1 MSTFLNTAETP
12 RVPVLADLFA
22 NTWVKNAV
30 LILGGAL
37 FMVLCQQ
44 ISIAVPPS
52 PVPITGGTLG
62 VMLIG
67 AALGSKRGASAML
80 LYLLMGLLF
89 PVYSEGRQGF
99 EVLVNSASSGYFL
112 GFLVSAYVVGWIAE
126 RGGDRKFLTAFV
138 SFIFAQL
145 IIFGFGLAG
154 LRLYA
159 PDESW
164 GWIIHNGFT
173 IFIIG
178 GLVKA
183 AIGAIAMPAAWK
195 LADRTRE

>member
-1 MSTFLNTAETP
+1 MSTLSNAVSAP
-12 RVPVLADLFA
+12 RVPVLADSFA
-22 NTWVKNAV
+22 SSLVRNAV
-30 LILGGAL
+30 LVFGGAL

-67 AALGSKRGASAML
+67 SALGSKRGVSAMA
-80 LYLLMGLLF
+80 LYLMMGLFL
-89 PVYSEGRQGF
+89 PVYSEGREGL

-112 GFLVSAYVVGWIAE
+112 GFLVSAYVVGWLAE
-126 RGGDRKFLTAFV
+126 RGGDRMFLTAFA
-138 SFIFAQL
+138 SFVFAQL

-154 LRLYA
+154 LKLYSGE
-159 PDESW
+159 DWSW
-164 GWIIHNGFT
+164 VIHNGFT

-195 LADRTRE
+195 LSKKTR

>member
-1 MSTFLNTAETP
+1 MSTLSNAVSAP
-12 RVPVLADLFA
+12 RVPVLADSFA
-22 NTWVKNAV
+22 NSLVRNAV
-30 LILGGAL
+30 LVFGGAL

-67 AALGSKRGASAML
+67 SALGSKRGVSAMA
-80 LYLLMGLLF
+80 LYLMMGLFL
-89 PVYSEGRQGF
+89 PVYSEGREGL

-112 GFLVSAYVVGWIAE
+112 GFFVSAYVVGWLAE
-126 RGGDRKFLTAFV
+126 RGGDRMFLTAFA
-138 SFIFAQL
+138 SFVFAQL

-154 LRLYA
+154 LKLYSGE
-159 PDESW
+159 DWSW
-164 GWIIHNGFT
+164 VIHNGFT

-195 LADRTRE
+195 LSKKTR

>member
-1 MSTFLNTAETP
+1 MSTLSNAVSAP
-12 RVPVLADLFA
+12 RVPVLADSFA
-22 NTWVKNAV
+22 SSLVRNAV
-30 LILGGAL
+30 LVFGGAL

-67 AALGSKRGASAML
+67 SALGSKRGVSAMA
-80 LYLLMGLLF
+80 LYLMMGLFL
-89 PVYSEGRQGF
+89 PVYSEGREGL

-112 GFLVSAYVVGWIAE
+112 GFLVSAYVVGWLAE
-126 RGGDRKFLTAFV
+126 RGGDRMFLTAFA
-138 SFIFAQL
+138 SFVFAQL

-154 LRLYA
+154 LKLYSGE
-159 PDESW
+159 DWSW
-164 GWIIHNGFT
+164 VIHNGFT

-195 LADRTRE
+195 FSKKTR

>member
-1 MSTFLNTAETP
+1 MSTLSNAVSAP
-12 RVPVLADLFA
+12 RVPVLADSFA
-22 NTWVKNAV
+22 SSLVRNAV
-30 LILGGAL
+30 LVFGGAL

-67 AALGSKRGASAML
+67 SALGSKRGVSAMA
-80 LYLLMGLLF
+80 LYLMMGLFL
-89 PVYSEGRQGF
+89 PVYSEGREGF

-112 GFLVSAYVVGWIAE
+112 GFLVSAYVVGWLAE
-126 RGGDRKFLTAFV
+126 RGGDRMFLTAFA
-138 SFIFAQL
+138 SFVFAQL

-154 LRLYA
+154 LKLYSGE
-159 PDESW
+159 DWSW
-164 GWIIHNGFT
+164 VIHNGFT

-195 LADRTRE
+195 LSKKTR

>member
-1 MSTFLNTAETP
+1 MSTLSNAVESP
-12 RVPVLADLFA
+12 RVPVLADSFA
-22 NTWVKNAV
+22 NSWVKNAV

-37 FMVLCQQ
+37 FMVLCQR

-67 AALGSKRGASAML
+67 SSLGSRRGASAML
-80 LYLLMGLLF
+80 LYLLMGLFL
-89 PVYSEGRQGF
+89 PVYSEGREGLD
-99 EVLVNSASSGYFL
+99 VLVNSASSGYFL
-112 GFLVSAYVVGWIAE
+112 GFLISTYVVGWLAE
-126 RGGDRKFLTAFV
+126 HGGDRRFMTAFV

-154 LRLYA
+154 LKL
-159 PDESW
+159 DTGENWSW
-164 GWIIHNGFT
+164 VIHNGFT

-183 AIGAIAMPAAWK
+183 AIGAIAMPAAWR
-195 LADRTRE
+195 LADKTR

>member
-1 MSTFLNTAETP
+1 MSTLSNTVNAP
-12 RVPVLADLFA
+12 RVPVLADAFA
-22 NTWVKNAV
+22 NTWVKNVALV
-30 LILGGAL
+30 FGGAF

-67 AALGSKRGASAML
+67 SALGSKRGFSAMA
-80 LYLLMGLLF
+80 LYLLMGLFL
-89 PVYSEGRQGF
+89 PVYSEGREGL

-112 GFLVSAYVVGWIAE
+112 GFLVSAYLVGLIAE
-126 RGGDRKFLTAFV
+126 RGGDRKFMTAFL
-138 SFIFAQL
+138 SFVVAQL
-145 IIFGFGLAG
+145 VIFGFGLAG
-154 LRLYA
+154 LKMVTG
-159 PDESW
+159 ENWSW
-164 GWIIHNGFT
+164 VIHNGFV

-178 GLVKA
+178 GIVKA

-195 LADRTRE
+195 LSEKTR

>member
-1 MSTFLNTAETP
+1 MSTLSNTVSAA
-12 RVPVLADLFA
+12 RVPVLADSFA
-22 NTWVKNAV
+22 NTWVKNAALV
-30 LILGGAL
+30 FGGAL

-67 AALGSKRGASAML
+67 SALGSKRGVSAMG
-80 LYLLMGLLF
+80 LYLLMGLFL
-89 PVYSEGRQGF
+89 PVYSEGREGID
-99 EVLVNSASSGYFL
+99 VLVNSASSGYFL
-112 GFLVSAYVVGWIAE
+112 GLLVSSYVVGWLAE
-126 RGGDRKFLTAFV
+126 RGGDRKFMTAFI
-138 SFIFAQL
+138 SFVFAQL

-154 LRLYA
+154 LKLNTG
-159 PDESW
+159 EEW
-164 GWIIHNGFT
+164 GWVIHNGFT

-183 AIGAIAMPAAWK
+183 AIGAAAMPAAWK
-195 LADRTRE
+195 LSEKTR

>member
-1 MSTFLNTAETP
+1 MSTLSNTVSTP

-22 NTWVKNAV
+22 NSLVKNAV
-30 LILGGAL
+30 LVFGGAM

-67 AALGSKRGASAML
+67 SALGSKRGASAIV
-80 LYLLMGLLF
+80 LYLMMGLFF
-89 PVYSEGRQGF
+89 PVYSEGREGL

-112 GFLVSAYVVGWIAE
+112 GFVVAAYIVGMLAE
-126 RGGDRKFLTAFV
+126 RGSDRKFLTAFA
-138 SFIFAQL
+138 SFVFAQL
-145 IIFGFGLAG
+145 VIFGFGLVG
-154 LRLYA
+154 LKLVTGENWA
-159 PDESW
+159 W
-164 GWIIHNGFT
+164 VIHNGFV

-183 AIGAIAMPAAWK
+183 AIGAIAMPAAWQ
-195 LADRTRE
+195 LAEKTR

>member
-1 MSTFLNTAETP
+1 MSTLSNTVSAA
-12 RVPVLADLFA
+12 RVPVLADSFA
-22 NTWVKNAV
+22 NTWVKNAALV
-30 LILGGAL
+30 FGGAL

-67 AALGSKRGASAML
+67 SALGSKRGVSAMG
-80 LYLLMGLLF
+80 LYLLMGLFL
-89 PVYSEGRQGF
+89 PVYSEGREGID
-99 EVLVNSASSGYFL
+99 VLVNSASSGYFL
-112 GFLVSAYVVGWIAE
+112 GFLVSSYVVGWLAE
-126 RGGDRKFLTAFV
+126 RGGDRKFMTAFI
-138 SFIFAQL
+138 SFVFAQL

-154 LRLYA
+154 LKLNA
-159 PDESW
+159 GEEW
-164 GWIIHNGFT
+164 GWVIHNGFT

-183 AIGAIAMPAAWK
+183 AIGAAAMPAAWK
-195 LADRTRE
+195 LSEKTR

>member
-1 MSTFLNTAETP
+1 MSTLSNAVSAP
-12 RVPVLADLFA
+12 RVPVLADSFA
-22 NTWVKNAV
+22 SSLVRNAV
-30 LILGGAL
+30 LVFGGAL

-67 AALGSKRGASAML
+67 SALGSKRGVSAMA
-80 LYLLMGLLF
+80 LYLMMGLFL
-89 PVYSEGRQGF
+89 PVYSEGREGF

-112 GFLVSAYVVGWIAE
+112 GFLVSAYVVGWLAE
-126 RGGDRKFLTAFV
+126 RGGDRMFLTAFV
-138 SFIFAQL
+138 SFVFAQL

-154 LRLYA
+154 LKLYSGE
-159 PDESW
+159 DWSW
-164 GWIIHNGFT
+164 VIHNGFT

-195 LADRTRE
+195 LSKKTR

>member
-1 MSTFLNTAETP
+1 MSTLSNAVSAP
-12 RVPVLADLFA
+12 RVPVLADSFA
-22 NTWVKNAV
+22 SSLVRNAV
-30 LILGGAL
+30 LVFGGAL

-67 AALGSKRGASAML
+67 SALGSKRGVSAMA
-80 LYLLMGLLF
+80 LYLMMGLFL
-89 PVYSEGRQGF
+89 PVYSEGREGL

-112 GFLVSAYVVGWIAE
+112 GFVVSAYVVGWLAE
-126 RGGDRKFLTAFV
+126 RGGDRMFLTAFA
-138 SFIFAQL
+138 SFVFAQL

-154 LRLYA
+154 LKLYSGE
-159 PDESW
+159 DWSW
-164 GWIIHNGFT
+164 VIHNGFT

-195 LADRTRE
+195 LSKKTR

>member
-1 MSTFLNTAETP
+1 MSTLSNAVSAP
-12 RVPVLADLFA
+12 RVPVLADSFA
-22 NTWVKNAV
+22 SSLVRNAV
-30 LILGGAL
+30 LVFGGAL

-67 AALGSKRGASAML
+67 SALGSKRGVSAMA
-80 LYLLMGLLF
+80 LYLMMGLFL
-89 PVYSEGRQGF
+89 PVYSEGREGL

-112 GFLVSAYVVGWIAE
+112 GFLVSAYVVGWLAE
-126 RGGDRKFLTAFV
+126 RGGDRMFLTAFV
-138 SFIFAQL
+138 SFVFAQL

-154 LRLYA
+154 LKLYSGE
-159 PDESW
+159 DWSW
-164 GWIIHNGFT
+164 VIHNGFT

-195 LADRTRE
+195 LSKKTR

>member
-1 MSTFLNTAETP
+1 MSTLSNTVDAP
-12 RVPVLADLFA
+12 RVPVLADSFA
-22 NTWVKNAV
+22 NSWAKNAALV
-30 LILGGAL
+30 FGGAL

-67 AALGSKRGASAML
+67 SALGSKRGISSMI
-80 LYLLMGLLF
+80 LYLLMGLFL
-89 PVYSEGRQGF
+89 PVYSEGREGL

-112 GFLVSAYVVGWIAE
+112 GFVVSVYVVGWLAE
-126 RGGDRKFLTAFV
+126 RGTDRKFLTAFV
-138 SFIFAQL
+138 SFVGAQL

-154 LRLYA
+154 LKLVTGE
-159 PDESW
+159 DWSW
-164 GWIIHNGFT
+164 VVHNGFT

-195 LADRTRE
+195 LSEKTR

>member
-1 MSTFLNTAETP
+1 MSTLSNTVSAA
-12 RVPVLADLFA
+12 RLPVLAESLA
-22 NTWVKNAV
+22 NTWVKNAALV
-30 LILGGAL
+30 FGGAL

-67 AALGSKRGASAML
+67 SALGSKRGVSAMG
-80 LYLLMGLLF
+80 LYLLMGLFL
-89 PVYSEGRQGF
+89 PVYSEGREGID
-99 EVLVNSASSGYFL
+99 VLVNSASSGYFL
-112 GFLVSAYVVGWIAE
+112 GFLVSSYVVGWLAE
-126 RGGDRKFLTAFV
+126 RGGDRKFMTAFI
-138 SFIFAQL
+138 SFVFAQL

-154 LRLYA
+154 LKLNTG
-159 PDESW
+159 EEW
-164 GWIIHNGFT
+164 GWVIHNGFT

-183 AIGAIAMPAAWK
+183 AIGAAAMPAAWK
-195 LADRTRE
+195 LSEKTR

>member
-1 MSTFLNTAETP
+1 MSSLSNTVDSP
-12 RVPVLADLFA
+12 RVPVLADSFA
-22 NTWVKNAV
+22 NSWVKNAA
-30 LILGGAL
+30 LIFGGAL

-67 AALGSKRGASAML
+67 SALGSKRGVSAMA
-80 LYLLMGLLF
+80 LYLLMGLFL
-89 PVYSEGRQGF
+89 PVYSEHREGLD
-99 EVLVNSASSGYFL
+99 VLVNSASSGYFL
-112 GFLVSAYVVGWIAE
+112 GFLVASYVVGWFAE
-126 RGGDRKFLTAFV
+126 RGGDRKFMTAFV

-145 IIFGFGLAG
+145 IIFAFGLAG
-154 LRLYA
+154 LKLDQ
-159 PDESW
+159 PNESW
-164 GWIIHNGFT
+164 SWVIHNGFT

-183 AIGAIAMPAAWK
+183 AIGAITMPAAWK
-195 LADRTRE
+195 LAEKTR

>member
-1 MSTFLNTAETP
+1 MSTLSNTVSAA
-12 RVPVLADLFA
+12 RVPVLADSFA
-22 NTWVKNAV
+22 NTWVKNAALV
-30 LILGGAL
+30 FGGAL

-67 AALGSKRGASAML
+67 SALGSKRGVSAMG
-80 LYLLMGLLF
+80 LYLLMGLFL
-89 PVYSEGRQGF
+89 PVYSEGREGID
-99 EVLVNSASSGYFL
+99 VLVNSASSGYFL
-112 GFLVSAYVVGWIAE
+112 GFLVSSYVVGWLAE
-126 RGGDRKFLTAFV
+126 RGGDRKFMTAFI
-138 SFIFAQL
+138 SFVFAQL

-154 LRLYA
+154 LKLNTG
-159 PDESW
+159 EEW
-164 GWIIHNGFT
+164 GWVIHNGFT

-183 AIGAIAMPAAWK
+183 AIGAITMPAAWK
-195 LADRTRE
+195 LAEKTR

>member
-1 MSTFLNTAETP
+1 MSTLSNTVSAP
-12 RVPVLADLFA
+12 RVPVLADSFA
-22 NTWVKNAV
+22 NSLVKNAV
-30 LILGGAL
+30 LVFGGAM

-67 AALGSKRGASAML
+67 AALGSKRGASAIL
-80 LYLLMGLLF
+80 LYLMMGLFL
-89 PVYSEGRQGF
+89 PVYSEGREGL

-112 GFLVSAYVVGWIAE
+112 GFLVSAYVVGLLAE

-138 SFIFAQL
+138 SFVFAQL
-145 IIFGFGLAG
+145 IVFGFGLVG
-154 LRLYA
+154 LKLVTGENWA
-159 PDESW
+159 W
-164 GWIIHNGFT
+164 VIHNGFV

-195 LADRTRE
+195 LSEKTR

>member
-1 MSTFLNTAETP
+1 MSTLSNTVEAP
-12 RVPVLADLFA
+12 RVPVLADSFA
-22 NTWVKNAV
+22 NSWIKNAV

-67 AALGSKRGASAML
+67 SALGSKRGVSAMG
-80 LYLLMGLLF
+80 LYLLMGLFL
-89 PVYSEGRQGF
+89 PVYSEGREGLD
-99 EVLVNSASSGYFL
+99 VLVNSASSGYFL
-112 GFLVSAYVVGWIAE
+112 GFLVSSYVVGWLAE
-126 RGGDRKFLTAFV
+126 HGGDRKFVTAFIAFV
-138 SFIFAQL
+138 FAQL

-154 LRLYA
+154 LKLNTGE
-159 PDESW
+159 DW
-164 GWIIHNGFT
+164 GWVIHNGFT

-183 AIGAIAMPAAWK
+183 AIGAMAMPAAWK
-195 LADRTRE
+195 LSERTR

>member
-1 MSTFLNTAETP
+1 MSTLSNTVSAA
-12 RVPVLADLFA
+12 RVPVLADSFA
-22 NTWVKNAV
+22 NTWVKNAALV
-30 LILGGAL
+30 FGGAL

-67 AALGSKRGASAML
+67 SALGSKRGVSAMG
-80 LYLLMGLLF
+80 LYLLMGLFL
-89 PVYSEGRQGF
+89 PVYSEGREGID
-99 EVLVNSASSGYFL
+99 VLVNSASSGYFL
-112 GFLVSAYVVGWIAE
+112 GFLVSSYVVGWLAE
-126 RGGDRKFLTAFV
+126 RGGDRKFMTAFI
-138 SFIFAQL
+138 SFVFAQL

-154 LRLYA
+154 LKLNTG
-159 PDESW
+159 EEW
-164 GWIIHNGFT
+164 GWVIHNGFT

-183 AIGAIAMPAAWK
+183 AIGAAAMPAAWK
-195 LADRTRE
+195 LSEKTR